1 MRKETVSIAFVL
13 DEYGGF
19 LGMITLFDI
28 LEAFVGEISTVEEE
42 PELVQ
47 RSDGSYLA
55 DGLLHIDDLK
65 RALGIK
71 TDLPGEAKNSYHTV
85 AGLVLYLL
93 GEFPVRGS
101 HVISNGYRFE
111 VVDLD
116 GRRIDQILIEQQDKT
131 DDEMSS

>member
-47 RSDGSYLA
+47 RTDGSYLA

-65 RALGIK
+65 RVLGIK
-71 TDLPGEAKNSYHTV
+71 TDLPGEAKNTLSY
-85 AGLVLYLL
+85 
-93 GEFPVRGS
+93 
-101 HVISNGYRFE
+101 
-111 VVDLD
+111 
-116 GRRIDQILIEQQDKT
+116 GRRTRLISARRISGPGKSRDEQRL
-131 DDEMSS
+131 SFRGR

>member
-1 MRKETVSIAFVL
+1 
-13 DEYGGF
+13 
-19 LGMITLFDI
+19 MITLFDI
-28 LEAFVGEISTVEEE
+28 LEAFVGEITTVEEE

-47 RSDGSYLA
+47 RTDGSYLA

-65 RALGIK
+65 RVLGIK
-71 TDLPGEAKNSYHTV
+71 TDLPGEAKNTYHTV

-101 HVISNGYRFE
+101 HVTSDGYRFE

-116 GRRIDQILIEQQDKT
+116 GRRIDQILIERLEEPV
-131 DDEMSS
+131 DDISLPKS